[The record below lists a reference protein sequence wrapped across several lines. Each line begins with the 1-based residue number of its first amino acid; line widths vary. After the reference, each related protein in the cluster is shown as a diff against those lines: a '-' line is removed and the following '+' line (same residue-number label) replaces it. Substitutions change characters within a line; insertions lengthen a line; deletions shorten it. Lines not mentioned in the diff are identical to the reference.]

1 MKVLVGICV
10 AFMLMKGI
18 CLAQA
23 PGRAI
28 AGTVCDPSG
37 DYAVIVEC
45 APFQRTVR
53 ASIVEAG
60 RTTMTDFALHVGNL
74 RDAVT
79 VHAASPQMHY
89 ESPTVS
95 GVVTH
100 DQIESVP
107 LNGRGFLELAK
118 LDPGVQ
124 SPSTTNRNRTLV
136 PILGA
141 PAMNVGGARF
151 TVGGGSVRAV
161 ALGGAQ
167 ISVSQEV
174 VQEFQVASV
183 NFSVAAGMT
192 DAGAVNVI
200 TRAGA
205 NEPRATAFYFFR
217 DHNLAAYP
225 ALRRDPSNPDPFFQ
239 RQQFGATAGGP
250 VRRDRA
256 FYFVSWERNDQEGV
270 AATTLSGDFARLS
283 RVTGSPV
290 RGTLVSARVDL
301 QINGAHSLMGA
312 PVSPEAFNRRMGR
325 TRVSLIAEAF
335 NVFNAANLT
344 GYTGDLRRADFGQPT
359 SRVTQIFG
367 SGGPR
372 AVQVAARLAF

>member
-1 MKVLVGICV
+1 
-10 AFMLMKGI
+10 
-18 CLAQA
+18 
-23 PGRAI
+23 
-28 AGTVCDPSG
+28 
-37 DYAVIVEC
+37 
-45 APFQRTVR
+45 
-53 ASIVEAG
+53 
-60 RTTMTDFALHVGNL
+60 MTDFALHVGNL

-217 DHNLAAYP
+217 DHNFAAYP

-312 PVSPEAFNRRMGR
+312 PVSPEAFNRGMGRSDLEQLVTQFNQNVAGTKDATGTVIPTLTLPPGYSFGDNFHSLDLRLSRSFVIRGR

-344 GYTGDLRRADFGQPT
+344 GYTGDLRRADFGQST